1 MQNYSLRRKTK
12 GRGGCSS
19 PIHQFCEI
27 VLHVASLGTPQLLQ
41 MKKGYGL
48 GGCAL
53 PPFKNQMLLE
63 NKLRKLSFEELP
75 HSSASEACLFD
86 RLRAVVPLILS
97 GDKCKEPS
105 DANLSAV
112 CTHSCHKAKMVMRAE
127 MVMVMMTT
135 TMATMFTG
143 MAKSLE

>member
-1 MQNYSLRRKTK
+1 M
-12 GRGGCSS
+12 GGSS
-19 PIHQFCEI
+19 PHQLCEI
-27 VLHVASLGTPQLLQ
+27 VLHVASLGTPQILQ

-63 NKLRKLSFEELP
+63 NKLRKLSFEGLP

-97 GDKCKEPS
+97 EDKCKEPS
-105 DANLSAV
+105 DANLSVV

-127 MVMVMMTT
+127 MVMVMMTA

-143 MAKSLE
+143 MAKSKNDDDVQCRVASCTCQ